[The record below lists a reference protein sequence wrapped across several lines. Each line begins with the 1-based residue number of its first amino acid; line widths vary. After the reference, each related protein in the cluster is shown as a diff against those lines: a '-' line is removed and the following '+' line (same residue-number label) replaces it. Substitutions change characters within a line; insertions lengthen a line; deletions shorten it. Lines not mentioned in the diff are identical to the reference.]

1 MITLLV
7 PIRSP
12 NMDQAVAHAIQDF
25 NQAAEQ
31 LVRVFKNTPEDRI
44 AWSPSATART
54 PIQLVA
60 HSAFSIGFIGEML
73 LGTPYPAKTMAEA
86 DAEFLEMEKSI
97 STSEAALKLLQTR
110 YIPAG
115 VTYGKPIRGISGC
128 SVRPRFRADATCDY
142 VSDWSYARSHQ
153 SARVSADDIWR

>member
-1 MITLLV
+1 
-7 PIRSP
+7 
-12 NMDQAVAHAIQDF
+12 MDNTVRLAIQEF

-31 LVRVFKNTPEDRI
+31 LVRVFKNTPEDRV

-86 DAEFLEMEKSI
+86 DAQFLEMEKSI
-97 STSEAALKLLQTR
+97 TTAEAALKLLQDRRESHISLLESLTESQLEESVAAPFGLGSVPMR
-110 YIPAG
+110 LAITFPAG
-115 VTYGKPIRGISGC
+115 HTRGHTSQLEYLQTIYGDRE
-128 SVRPRFRADATCDY
+128 
-142 VSDWSYARSHQ
+142 W
-153 SARVSADDIWR
+153 